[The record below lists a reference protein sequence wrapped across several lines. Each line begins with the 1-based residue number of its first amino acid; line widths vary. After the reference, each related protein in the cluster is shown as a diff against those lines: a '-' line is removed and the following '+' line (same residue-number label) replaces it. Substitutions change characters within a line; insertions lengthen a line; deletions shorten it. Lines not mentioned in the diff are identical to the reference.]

1 MRLSFAVAAA
11 LLVCGFAH
19 ADEPPNN
26 PDANNLDNASAA
38 IGIGLICNT
47 PEQAER
53 YISLIGTGQKAGLA
67 MNTVNTETNNP
78 HACGIAAVAFTRGAT
93 LDTKT
98 VHGKPMQVVRI
109 NIIAGFNG
117 VSWQRSSGLVQYAVM
132 EPSGIDI

>member
-1 MRLSFAVAAA
+1 MRLSFDVAAA

-19 ADEPPNN
+19 ADEPTNN
-26 PDANNLDNASAA
+26 QDANILDNASAA

-98 VHGKPMQVVRI
+98 VHGKSMQVVRI

-132 EPSGIDI
+132 EPSDIDI

>member
-1 MRLSFAVAAA
+1 MRLSLAATAVF
-11 LLVCGFAH
+11 LVCGFAQ
-19 ADEPPNN
+19 ADEPTNN
-26 PDANNLDNASAA
+26 PDAYNLGAS
-38 IGIGLICNT
+38 IGIGIICNT

-53 YISLIGTGQKAGLA
+53 YISLIETGQKAGLA
-67 MNTVNTETNNP
+67 MNVVNTETNNP

-98 VHGKPMQVVRI
+98 VHGKPMQVVQI